1 MRYLC
6 SVSRMNFFL
15 KYGTTNHL
23 TGHLLNHTS
32 YISCLVVFFLS
43 LNDLS
48 AQGFRADST
57 GRTDSAAR
65 AMINQGALKG
75 FQQLFDTKTVG
86 GVTGT
91 RLNPMAVSFVQSY
104 MAKYGKGL
112 RNMTK
117 WAKPHF
123 DLIDNI
129 LTQHGLP
136 KELKY
141 LAVIESGLRYN
152 AISWAGA
159 VGPWAFMPAAARQY
173 GLTVLQGYD
182 ERLDFYKSTH
192 AAARMLTDLY
202 QQYQDWLLVVAAYN
216 CGPGNV
222 DKAIRRSGSRD
233 FWKLQHYLP
242 TESMNH
248 VKKFIST
255 HYVFEGEGGI
265 TTVTK
270 DETKELI
277 RHQLSNLTEEEMNNS
292 SSHKITGR
300 YNSAVILKYI
310 GMEPVAFNKY
320 NPRFDDSIAVNGT
333 YELRLPVQQ
342 MNTFIAKRYQI
353 LEESMKQLLQ
363 PNSPAANSNRR

>member
-1 MRYLC
+1 VQFKLPI
-6 SVSRMNFFL
+6 SFFIIFCL
-15 KYGTTNHL
+15 
-23 TGHLLNHTS
+23 
-32 YISCLVVFFLS
+32 YISTAT
-43 LNDLS
+43 
-48 AQGFRADST
+48 AQRITPDSS
-57 GRTDSAAR
+57 GRKDTTAPVIS
-65 AMINQGALKG
+65 NQEALKG
-75 FQQLFDTKTVG
+75 FQQLFDSKNVG

-91 RLNPMAVSFVQSY
+91 RLNPLAVSFVQSY

-112 RNMTK
+112 RDMRK
-117 WAKPHF
+117 WAKPYF

-159 VGPWAFMPAAARQY
+159 VGPWAFMPAAGRQY
-173 GLTVLQGYD
+173 GLIVMSGYD
-182 ERLDFYKSTH
+182 ERLDYYKSTH
-192 AAARMLTDLY
+192 AAARMLTSLY
-202 QQYQDWLLVVAAYN
+202 LKYQDWLLVVAAYN

-233 FWKLQHYLP
+233 FWKLQYYLP

-270 DETKELI
+270 EETRDLI
-277 RHQLSNLTEEEMNNS
+277 LKKISTLSEEELKNS
-292 SSHKITGR
+292 TAYKITGR
-300 YNSAVILKYI
+300 YNSAIILKYI
-310 GMEPVAFNKY
+310 QMEPLAFNKY

-333 YELRLPVQQ
+333 YELRLPTQH
-342 MNTFIAKRYQI
+342 MNTFIAKRYDI
-353 LEESMKQLLQ
+353 LEESLKEILAPKGTESAVSRQ
-363 PNSPAANSNRR
+363 

>member
-1 MRYLC
+1 MQFKLPI
-6 SVSRMNFFL
+6 SFFIIFCL
-15 KYGTTNHL
+15 
-23 TGHLLNHTS
+23 
-32 YISCLVVFFLS
+32 YISTAT
-43 LNDLS
+43 
-48 AQGFRADST
+48 AQRITPDSS
-57 GRTDSAAR
+57 GRKDTTAPVIS
-65 AMINQGALKG
+65 NLEALKG
-75 FQQLFDTKTVG
+75 FQQLFDSKNVG

-91 RLNPMAVSFVQSY
+91 RLNPLAVSFVQSY

-112 RNMTK
+112 RDMRK
-117 WAKPHF
+117 WAKPYF

-159 VGPWAFMPAAARQY
+159 VGPWAFMPAAGRQY
-173 GLTVLQGYD
+173 GLTVMTGYD
-182 ERLDFYKSTH
+182 ERLDYYKSTH

-202 QQYQDWLLVVAAYN
+202 QKYQDWLLVVAAYN

-222 DKAIRRSGSRD
+222 DKAIKRSGSRD
-233 FWKLQHYLP
+233 FWKLQYYLP

-270 DETKELI
+270 EETRELMQQQI
-277 RHQLSNLTEEEMNNS
+277 SALSEEDRINS
-292 SSHKITGR
+292 TAYKITGR
-300 YNSAVILKYI
+300 YNASVIQQFT
-310 GMEPVAFNKY
+310 GTTATDFNKY

-342 MNTFIAKRYQI
+342 MNIFIAKRYEI
-353 LEESMKQLLQ
+353 LEESLKLLLN
-363 PNSPAANSNRR
+363 PKVANGAGNR

>member
-1 MRYLC
+1 MH
-6 SVSRMNFFL
+6 SSPIISFFL
-15 KYGTTNHL
+15 AL
-23 TGHLLNHTS
+23 CL
-32 YISCLVVFFLS
+32 ISS
-43 LNDLS
+43 NLS
-48 AQGFRADST
+48 AQGVNKDST
-57 GRTDSAAR
+57 TRNDSAAR
-65 AMINQGALKG
+65 VISNQDNLKG

-86 GVTGT
+86 GVTGA

-117 WAKPHF
+117 WAKPYF
-123 DLIDNI
+123 DLIDII

-159 VGPWAFMPAAARQY
+159 VGPWAFMPDAARQY
-173 GLTVLQGYD
+173 GLIVMSGYD
-182 ERLDFYKSTH
+182 ERLDYYKSTH
-192 AAARMLTDLY
+192 AAARMLTTLY
-202 QQYQDWLLVVAAYN
+202 LKYQDWLLVVAAYN

-222 DKAIRRSGSRD
+222 DKAIKRSGSRD
-233 FWKLQHYLP
+233 FWKLQYYLP

-277 RHQLSNLTEEEMNNS
+277 MQKISNLTEEEMNNS
-292 SSHKITGR
+292 NTNKITGR

-310 GMEPVAFNKY
+310 GMEPLAFNKY

-342 MNTFIAKRYQI
+342 MNVFIAKRYEI
-353 LEESMKQLLQ
+353 LEESLKLILQ
-363 PNSPAANSNRR
+363 PNSSAANTNRQ

>member
-1 MRYLC
+1 MRL
-6 SVSRMNFFL
+6 
-15 KYGTTNHL
+15 H
-23 TGHLLNHTS
+23 S
-32 YISCLVVFFLS
+32 YISIILVFNLLVS
-43 LNDLS
+43 TVA
-48 AQGFRADST
+48 AQAPKTDST
-57 GRTDSAAR
+57 RGPVTDSAVISNQE
-65 AMINQGALKG
+65 AMKG
-75 FQQLFDTKTVG
+75 FKQLFDTKTVG

-104 MAKYGKGL
+104 MSKYGKGL
-112 RNMTK
+112 RDMRK
-117 WAKPHF
+117 WAKPYF

-159 VGPWAFMPAAARQY
+159 VGPWAFMPAAGRQY
-173 GLTVLQGYD
+173 GLTVMTGYD
-182 ERLDFYKSTH
+182 ERLDYYKSTH

-202 QQYQDWLLVVAAYN
+202 QKYQDWLLVVAAYN

-222 DKAIRRSGSRD
+222 DKAIKRSGSRD
-233 FWKLQHYLP
+233 FWKLQYYLP

-265 TTVTK
+265 TTVTRE
-270 DETKELI
+270 ETRDLI
-277 RHQLSNLTEEEMNNS
+277 LQKISTLSEEELTNS
-292 SSHKITGR
+292 IAYKITGR
-300 YNSAVILKYI
+300 YNASVIQKYT
-310 GMEPVAFNKY
+310 GTEAPVFNKY

-342 MNTFIAKRYQI
+342 MNTFIAKRYEI
-353 LEESMKQLLQ
+353 LEESLKLLLN
-363 PNSPAANSNRR
+363 PKGAAGPGTR

>member
-1 MRYLC
+1 MFPSTHISL
-6 SVSRMNFFL
+6 FL
-15 KYGTTNHL
+15 AF
-23 TGHLLNHTS
+23 
-32 YISCLVVFFLS
+32 C
-43 LNDLS
+43 LS
-48 AQGFRADST
+48 ASSLTAQRNTADST
-57 GRTDSAAR
+57 GRNDSSSLV
-65 AMINQGALKG
+65 ISNQESLKG

-104 MAKYGKGL
+104 MSKYGKGL
-112 RNMTK
+112 RDMKK
-117 WAKPHF
+117 WARPHF

-129 LTQHGLP
+129 LSQHGLP

-173 GLTVLQGYD
+173 GLTVMQGYD

-192 AAARMLTDLY
+192 AAARMLTELF
-202 QQYQDWLLVVAAYN
+202 QKYQDWLLVVAAYN

-233 FWKLQHYLP
+233 FWKLQYYLP

-277 RHQLSNLTEEEMNNS
+277 MQQISTLSEEERNS
-292 SSHKITGR
+292 SITKKITGR
-300 YNSAVILKYI
+300 YNTAVILKYI
-310 GMEPVAFNKY
+310 GMEPQAFNKY

-342 MNTFIAKRYQI
+342 MNTFIAKRYEI
-353 LEESMKQLLQ
+353 LEESLKQLLQ
-363 PNSPAANSNRR
+363 PAGTTATTTRQ

>member
-1 MRYLC
+1 MYSSSSFISFLLALC
-6 SVSRMNFFL
+6 
-15 KYGTTNHL
+15 
-23 TGHLLNHTS
+23 
-32 YISCLVVFFLS
+32 LS
-43 LNDLS
+43 AASLS
-48 AQGFRADST
+48 AQGVSKDST
-57 GRTDSAAR
+57 GRNDSAAR
-65 AMINQGALKG
+65 AISNQDNLKG

-112 RNMTK
+112 RDMKK
-117 WAKPHF
+117 WATPYF
-123 DLIDNI
+123 NLIDNI
-129 LTQHGLP
+129 LTQHRLP

-159 VGPWAFMPAAARQY
+159 VGPWAFMPDAARQY
-173 GLTVLQGYD
+173 GLIVMSGYD
-182 ERLDFYKSTH
+182 ERLDYYKSTH
-192 AAARMLTDLY
+192 AAARMLTTLY
-202 QQYQDWLLVVAAYN
+202 LKYQDWLLVVAAYN

-233 FWKLQHYLP
+233 FWKLQYYLP

-270 DETKELI
+270 DETKDLI
-277 RHQLSNLTEEEMNNS
+277 MQKISNLTEEEMNNS
-292 SSHKITGR
+292 STNKITGR

-310 GMEPVAFNKY
+310 GMEPLAFNKY

-342 MNTFIAKRYQI
+342 MNTFIAKRYEI
-353 LEESMKQLLQ
+353 LEESLKQLLQ
-363 PNSPAANSNRR
+363 PNSSAANTTRQ

>member
-1 MRYLC
+1 MHLKLPISFFVTLC
-6 SVSRMNFFL
+6 LTVITVGAQSRINP
-15 KYGTTNHL
+15 
-23 TGHLLNHTS
+23 
-32 YISCLVVFFLS
+32 
-43 LNDLS
+43 
-48 AQGFRADST
+48 
-57 GRTDSAAR
+57 DSAAR
-65 AMINQGALKG
+65 KDSAIPVISNQEALKG
-75 FQQLFDTKTVG
+75 FQQLFDSKTVG

-91 RLNPMAVSFVQSY
+91 RLNPLAVSFVQSY

-112 RNMTK
+112 RNMKK
-117 WAKPHF
+117 WANPYF

-159 VGPWAFMPAAARQY
+159 VGPWAFMPDAARQY
-173 GLTVLQGYD
+173 GLLVMSGYD
-182 ERLDFYKSTH
+182 ERLDYYKSTH
-192 AAARMLTDLY
+192 AAARLLTTLY
-202 QQYQDWLLVVAAYN
+202 LKYQDWLLVVAAYN

-222 DKAIRRSGSRD
+222 DKAIKRSGSRD
-233 FWKLQHYLP
+233 FWKLQYYLP

-270 DETKELI
+270 EETRDLLIQKISTLSEDEI
-277 RHQLSNLTEEEMNNS
+277 QS
-292 SSHKITGR
+292 STAYKITGR

-310 GMEPVAFNKY
+310 EMEPLAFNKY
-320 NPRFDDSIAVNGT
+320 NPRFDDSIAVHGM
-333 YELRLPVQQ
+333 YELRLPIKQ
-342 MNTFIAKRYQI
+342 MNTFIAKRYEI
-353 LEESMKQLLQ
+353 LEESLKQLLNPKGSEGAVSRQ
-363 PNSPAANSNRR
+363 

>member
-1 MRYLC
+1 MRLHPYISVIFVFCL
-6 SVSRMNFFL
+6 SVSTVN
-15 KYGTTNHL
+15 
-23 TGHLLNHTS
+23 
-32 YISCLVVFFLS
+32 
-43 LNDLS
+43 
-48 AQGFRADST
+48 AQEPKADSAHKAVI
-57 GRTDSAAR
+57 DSAV
-65 AMINQGALKG
+65 ISNQEALKG
-75 FQQLFDTKTVG
+75 FKQLFDTKTVG

-112 RNMTK
+112 RNMRK
-117 WAKPHF
+117 WASPYF

-159 VGPWAFMPAAARQY
+159 VGPWAFMPAAGRQY
-173 GLTVLQGYD
+173 GLTVMTGYD
-182 ERLDFYKSTH
+182 ERLDYYKSTH

-202 QQYQDWLLVVAAYN
+202 QKYQDWLLVVAAYN

-222 DKAIRRSGSRD
+222 DKAIKRSGSRD
-233 FWKLQHYLP
+233 FWKLQYYLP

-270 DETKELI
+270 DETRELMQQQI
-277 RHQLSNLTEEEMNNS
+277 SALSEEERTNS
-292 SSHKITGR
+292 TAYKITGR
-300 YNSAVILKYI
+300 YNASVIQQFT
-310 GMEPVAFNKY
+310 GTAATVFNKY

-342 MNTFIAKRYQI
+342 MNIFIAKRYEI
-353 LEESMKQLLQ
+353 LEESLKLLLN
-363 PNSPAANSNRR
+363 PKGANGAGNR

>member
-1 MRYLC
+1 MFPSTHISLFLAFC
-6 SVSRMNFFL
+6 LSVSL
-15 KYGTTNHL
+15 
-23 TGHLLNHTS
+23 
-32 YISCLVVFFLS
+32 
-43 LNDLS
+43 LS
-48 AQGFRADST
+48 AQSIRQDST
-57 GRTDSAAR
+57 GRNDSSTR
-65 AMINQGALKG
+65 VISNQESLKG

-86 GVTGT
+86 GVSGT

-112 RNMTK
+112 RDMKK
-117 WAKPHF
+117 WATPYF
-123 DLIDNI
+123 TLIDNI

-159 VGPWAFMPAAARQY
+159 VGPWAFMPGAARQY
-173 GLTVLQGYD
+173 GLIVMSGYD
-182 ERLDFYKSTH
+182 ERLDYYKSTH
-192 AAARMLTDLY
+192 AAARMLTTLY
-202 QQYQDWLLVVAAYN
+202 LKYQDWLLVVAAYN

-222 DKAIRRSGSRD
+222 DKAIKRSGSRD
-233 FWKLQHYLP
+233 FWKLQYYLP

-277 RHQLSNLTEEEMNNS
+277 MQQISTLSEEERNS
-292 SSHKITGR
+292 SITNKITGR

-310 GMEPVAFNKY
+310 DMEPLAFNKY

-342 MNTFIAKRYQI
+342 MNKFVAKRYEI
-353 LEESMKQLLQ
+353 LEESLKQLLQ
-363 PNSPAANSNRR
+363 PAGTTATTTRQ

>member
-1 MRYLC
+1 MR
-6 SVSRMNFFL
+6 
-15 KYGTTNHL
+15 
-23 TGHLLNHTS
+23 
-32 YISCLVVFFLS
+32 
-43 LNDLS
+43 
-48 AQGFRADST
+48 QDST
-57 GRTDSAAR
+57 GRNDSSAR
-65 AMINQGALKG
+65 VISNQETLKG

-104 MAKYGKGL
+104 MARYGKGL
-112 RNMTK
+112 RDMKK
-117 WAKPHF
+117 WATPHF
-123 DLIDNI
+123 NLIDNI

-159 VGPWAFMPAAARQY
+159 VGPWAFMPDAARQY
-173 GLTVLQGYD
+173 GLTVMPGYD

-202 QQYQDWLLVVAAYN
+202 QKYQDWLLVVAAYN

-222 DKAIRRSGSRD
+222 DKAIKRSGSRD
-233 FWKLQHYLP
+233 FWKLQYYLP

-270 DETKELI
+270 EETKELVSQQI
-277 RHQLSNLTEEEMNNS
+277 SSLSEDEMGTS
-292 SSHKITGR
+292 TVRKITGR
-300 YNSAVILKYI
+300 YSAAVILKYI
-310 GMEPVAFNKY
+310 DMDPQEFRKY
-320 NPRFDDSIAVNGT
+320 NPGFDDSIAVNGT
-333 YELRLPVQQ
+333 YGLRLPVEQ
-342 MNTFIAKRYQI
+342 MNKFITKRYEI
-353 LEESMKQLLQ
+353 LDESLKQLLQ
-363 PNSPAANSNRR
+363 PGGATGPGTRQ